1 MNWGDLGA
9 MVVMP
14 FAALGSSLGAGVAGM
29 SAIGAWKKL
38 LAQNK
43 PAPFIFIV
51 YVAAPMTQTI
61 YGMILMGALRVS
73 QASELARLGA
83 GIIGGI
89 AMGVSAWYQGK
100 AGAAAAD
107 AHGETG
113 KGFSNHIIVLGLIES
128 VAIFIM
134 VFTLTQI
141 SG

>member
-14 FAALGSSLGAGVAGM
+14 FAALGSALGVGVAGM

-43 PAPFIFIV
+43 PAPFIFVV
-51 YVAAPMTQTI
+51 YVAAPMTQTF
-61 YGMILMGALRVS
+61 YGFILMGALS
-73 QASELARLGA
+73 LSKASDAARLGA

-100 AGAAAAD
+100 AGASAAD

-141 SG
+141 GG